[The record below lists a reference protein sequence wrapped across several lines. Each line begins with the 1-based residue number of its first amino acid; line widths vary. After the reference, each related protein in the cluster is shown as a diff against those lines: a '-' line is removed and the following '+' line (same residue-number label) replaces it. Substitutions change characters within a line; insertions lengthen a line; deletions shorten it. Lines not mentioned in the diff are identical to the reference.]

1 MIARE
6 TRQRIVAADDSSV
19 DAVAGL
25 NDVRS
30 GDFDVEEQ
38 LAESQWDERREMT
51 DDGRCGFSI

>member
-25 NDVRS
+25 NDVRP
-30 GDFDVEEQ
+30 GDFDVEE
-38 LAESQWDERREMT
+38 
-51 DDGRCGFSI
+51 